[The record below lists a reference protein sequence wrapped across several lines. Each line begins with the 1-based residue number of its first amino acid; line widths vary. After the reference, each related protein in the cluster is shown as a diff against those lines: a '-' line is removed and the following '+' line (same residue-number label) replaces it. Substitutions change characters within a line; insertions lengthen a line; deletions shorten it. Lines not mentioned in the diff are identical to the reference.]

1 MGEVTG
7 IAWTDSTIN
16 FWHGCTKVGPG
27 CDHCYAEKQD
37 ARFGPSH
44 WGTGVARKKIKSA
57 IQTLHR
63 LDNGYADWAADYQ
76 CAKGNA
82 AAFGLPPPSFGPK
95 RRVFVSSMADFFD
108 NEVDPAWR
116 AEAWDVMKRCNRV
129 EFQVLTKRIGN
140 ADKMIEGDWPGH
152 IGLMAT
158 IVNQEEADRDIP
170 KLLKIKAERGVPW
183 VGLSMEPL
191 LGPVDIFPYLRPTKV
206 YEGGFE
212 DDLDAAD
219 LDWVIVGGESGPGY
233 RPMEIEWAE
242 SIANQCREAGT
253 AFFFKQDH
261 GPRSGLRGRA
271 SDALWARKAFP

>member
-1 MGEVTG
+1 MGETTG

-44 WGTGVARKKIKSA
+44 WGTGVARKKIRGA
-57 IQTLHR
+57 IPTLHR
-63 LDNGYADWAADYQ
+63 LDNGYADWATDYLV
-76 CAKGNA
+76 AKGNA
-82 AAFGLPPPSFGPK
+82 AAFGLPPPSFGHK
-95 RRVFVSSMADFFD
+95 RRIFVSSMADFFD
-108 NEVDPAWR
+108 NEIDPEWR
-116 AEAWDVMKRCNRV
+116 KEAWDAMKRCNRV

-140 ADKMIEGDWPGH
+140 ADKMTEGDWPGH

-158 IVNQEEADRDIP
+158 IVNQEEADRDIH
-170 KLLKIKAERGVPW
+170 KLVEIKHGRGIPW
-183 VGLSMEPL
+183 IGLSMEPL
-191 LGPVDIFPYLRPTKV
+191 LGPVHVPYLM
-206 YEGGFE
+206 
-212 DDLDAAD
+212 DI
-219 LDWVIVGGESGPGY
+219 DWVIVGGESGPGY
-233 RPMEIEWAE
+233 RSMDMAWAE

-271 SDALWARKAFP
+271 SDALWASKAFPVTNQGEA

>member
-27 CDHCYAEKQD
+27 CDHCYAEVQD
-37 ARFGPSH
+37 RRFGPSH
-44 WGTGVARKKIKSA
+44 WGTGVERKKIKSA
-57 IQTLHR
+57 IATLDKLR
-63 LDNGYADWAADYQ
+63 GDSIRFLNET
-76 CAKGNA
+76 NR
-82 AAFGLPPPSFGPK
+82 S

-108 NEVDPAWR
+108 NEIDPAWR
-116 AEAWDVMKRCNRV
+116 KEAWEEMKASPSL

-140 ADKMIEGDWPGH
+140 VGKMIEGDWPGH

-158 IVNQEEADRDIP
+158 IVNQEEADRDIH
-170 KLLKIKAERGVPW
+170 KLVEAKHGLGIPW

-191 LGPVDIFPYLRPTKV
+191 LGFVQVPYLV
-206 YEGGFE
+206 
-212 DDLDAAD
+212 D

-233 RPMEIEWAE
+233 RPMDIGWAE

-271 SDALWARKAFP
+271 SDALWASKAFP